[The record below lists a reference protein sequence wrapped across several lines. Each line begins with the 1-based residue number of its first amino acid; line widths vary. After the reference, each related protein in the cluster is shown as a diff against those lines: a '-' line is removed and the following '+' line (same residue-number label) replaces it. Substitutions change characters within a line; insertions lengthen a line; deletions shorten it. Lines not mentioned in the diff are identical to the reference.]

1 METSKIELHA
11 SNCTALG
18 IIGKMRVAIE
28 LHFWHLHVPVKWL
41 LLVIFYDQL
50 HVIYENQLVT
60 KTSLVCLRL
69 SFLLVTRCLFLF
81 ARCSLLFAR
90 QEILN
95 NFLELKKKKVFMG
108 ICPTISHTCYL
119 YLSSRLSLFMYL
131 VLLKEIKS
139 RNECKI

>member
-81 ARCSLLFAR
+81 ARCSLLSARCLLLFALCSLLFAR

-95 NFLELKKKKVFMG
+95 NFLELKKKKSFYG
-108 ICPTISHTCYL
+108 H
-119 YLSSRLSLFMYL
+119 LSDY
-131 VLLKEIKS
+131 
-139 RNECKI
+139 